1 MAGAAVM
8 CRVVTEGV
16 FSRKGADSSANQS
29 DFNLGCVPGLITF
42 DRPDKCLKF
51 LLSFSLSPDAVMSES
66 ETPKVT
72 TPIARSSRRARLRN

>member
-8 CRVVTEGV
+8 CRMVTEGV
-16 FSRKGADSSANQS
+16 FYRKGGDSSANQS

-51 LLSFSLSPDAVMSES
+51 VLSFSPDAVMAES